1 MHDSTSSPPRWA
13 RAADLLVFALL
24 VLAVAVAATG
34 GIRERVWGIRVS
46 IRSADRVLFWA
57 AAVFALRHVLVPHP
71 SVIARVV
78 RGVRV
83 RPRAAAAFLA
93 AAVLFVAM
101 MAAGRSASEQATS
114 RQLLFGEL
122 RPVRLANCTLQRF
135 GEPHDGGYLLC
146 GNLLGAVRAGYSY
159 GINGYDGWGCDVSKA
174 LGAVVHQYDCFNPI
188 VPICP
193 GGATRFHDECV
204 ADRWSRDDGRLFDT
218 VESQI
223 ARNGDE
229 GKAIVLKMDVE
240 GAEWPSLPAVPD
252 ATLNRIDQL
261 VVEFHGVN
269 DPNYVA
275 AVRRLKQF
283 FYVAHVHY
291 NNYSCAPGLEPFPAS
306 VYEVL
311 FVSRRLAR
319 LDYARTAL
327 SRLRLVGPPSTPFAA
342 PNDPRRPDC
351 QSR

>member
-1 MHDSTSSPPRWA
+1 M
-13 RAADLLVFALL
+13 
-24 VLAVAVAATG
+24 LAVAVAATG
-34 GIRERVWGIRVS
+34 GMRERVWGVRIS
-46 IRSADRVLFWA
+46 IRSAERVLFWA

-71 SVIARVV
+71 SVFTRVV

-83 RPRAAAAFLA
+83 RPRTAATVF
-93 AAVLFVAM
+93 AAVVVLSFVAM
-101 MAAGRSASEQATS
+101 MAAGRLANERART

-146 GNLLGAVRAGYSY
+146 ANLLGAVRAGYSY

-174 LGAVVHQYDCFNPI
+174 LGAVVHEYDCFNPI

-204 ADRWSRDDGRLFDT
+204 ADQSSRDEGRLFDT
-218 VESQI
+218 LQSQI
-223 ARNGDE
+223 VRNGDE
-229 GKAIVLKMDVE
+229 GKAIVVKMDVE
-240 GAEWPSLPAVPD
+240 GAEWPSLPAAPD

-269 DPNYVA
+269 DPRYVA

-291 NNYSCAPGLEPFPAS
+291 NNYTCAPDVEPFPAS

-311 FVSRRLAR
+311 FVSKRLGR
-319 LDYARTAL
+319 LDYAGTAL
-327 SRLRLVGPPSTPFAA
+327 SRLRLVGPPSTPLDA
-342 PNDPRRPDC
+342 PNDPSRPDC
-351 QSR
+351 QTRQEPRHAR